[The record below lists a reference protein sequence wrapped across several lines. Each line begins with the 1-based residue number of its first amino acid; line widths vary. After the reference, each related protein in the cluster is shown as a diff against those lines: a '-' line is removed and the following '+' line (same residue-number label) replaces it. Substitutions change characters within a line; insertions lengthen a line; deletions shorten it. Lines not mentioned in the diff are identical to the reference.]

1 MLISTRWHALSLPPT
16 AVVCV
21 LCFCFLRLFAALPET
36 RRSRRQPKAD
46 KEHTPKDA
54 SDAKHV
60 CASCCDVVGMVS
72 SRYSGQRAP
81 PAIFLYQ
88 FTSVLRSLVVE
99 TTARRPTRKQTQIV
113 DRPKN
118 MKVRQPTSHTPHAS
132 CRALRSQPSSLPAS
146 S

>member
-1 MLISTRWHALSLPPT
+1 MLCLYRLPLLSACFVSAFCGSLL
-16 AVVCV
+16 
-21 LCFCFLRLFAALPET
+21 LCSYSLPET

-132 CRALRSQPSSLPAS
+132 CRALRSQPSTYI
-146 S
+146 